1 MRMLLLTTL
10 MIFTFSVSAG
20 LYKWVDDE
28 GNVHYSQKRPLGAQ
42 YKKLKA
48 PATAPENSKS
58 LYQQEKPKTAA
69 DTTLAAEKEKI
80 KKLKADNCEQAK
92 KSLSTYTVH
101 RRFKDKSGKITYV
114 DDKERAQRIKDA
126 QKAITDY
133 CE

>member
-10 MIFTFSVSAG
+10 MVLTFSVSAG

-48 PATAPENSKS
+48 PAAPPANSKA
-58 LYQQEKPKTAA
+58 LYQPVKTKTTA

-80 KKLKADNCEQAK
+80 KKLKADNCEKAK
-92 KSLSTYTVH
+92 KSLKAYTVY
-101 RRFKDKSGKITYV
+101 RRFKDAKGTVRTV
-114 DDKERAQRIKDA
+114 DDQERALQIKNA
-126 QKAITDY
+126 QKAIKDY
-133 CE
+133 C

>member
-1 MRMLLLTTL
+1 MRTLLLTTL

-28 GNVHYSQKRPLGAQ
+28 GNVHYSQKRPLDAQ

-58 LYQQEKPKTAA
+58 LYQQEKTKTTA

-80 KKLKADNCEQAK
+80 KKLKADNCEKAK
-92 KSLSTYTVH
+92 QSLKAYTVY
-101 RRFKDKSGKITYV
+101 RRFKGKDGTVRTI
-114 DDKERAQRIKDA
+114 DDKERAQQIKNA
-126 QKAITDY
+126 QKAIKDY
-133 CE
+133 C